1 MYKNLT
7 TICAA
12 AVLALGLAA
21 CGGGGGSDNNQADG
35 DTGTPPAPP
44 PPANL
49 TTSFAEAQGL
59 NDDAVAAGKLAT
71 GAMESATENDDK
83 LTTMEVA
90 GDSSVAMQAAEDI
103 LQAQTD
109 AGQAVT
115 DAQKALDDAEAAKT
129 AADDI
134 DADHPQKAALLKAID
149 AAIAAAEKAVEDAT
163 AIRDGDDIKNAVN
176 EVTGG
181 EDADPQGTARSIAN
195 SVGMD
200 IAGALQPTSPADG
213 SGLREIHGQ
222 TAPADT
228 IEDALKVE
236 MNDRVGMTWAEIVGE
251 TQKMRIATTA
261 TDTNEVDAASI
272 AGMALASV
280 QTVTDRTTDEDAVE
294 DDGLQV
300 AATYKGIEGTAFCAG
315 ADCYVEAVA
324 DVGTS
329 GEPGFVDNS
338 GNRKFSGSWYFTPTS
353 PMQDYVKN
361 AAGTGYTP
369 ETLFA
374 TFGHWLTSAG
384 DPLLWTVN
392 TFATSTITDTGDL
405 TTVNAAGDSLTDTSA
420 DYSGSA
426 VGMSVLKTTNAAGDG
441 QDIASGRFT
450 ADVSL
455 TAEFGTGPM
464 LGGYIHNFE
473 GDAVGNWR
481 VTLVKRAFTGALV
494 SRRRDDLQ
502 RSQRRVGRYFL
513 RRHHRTSRGH
523 LRRLQRPLP
532 RRACGRRVLDPEG
545 RLVFRTGLPDPTVLR
560 RAASRR
566 PSFFRVQPPFRNPTK
581 CDRTPAH
588 PVPTGL

>member
-134 DADHPQKAALLKAID
+134 DADHPQKAALIKAID

-195 SVGMD
+195 AVGMD

-213 SGLREIHGQ
+213 SGLRQVHGT
-222 TAPADT
+222 TAPVAADVP
-228 IEDALKVE
+228 EALRVE

-251 TQKMRIATTA
+251 TQKMRIATSG

-272 AGMALASV
+272 AGMALVST
-280 QTVTDRTTDEDAVE
+280 QTATDRSTDEDAVE

-300 AATYKGIEGTAFCAG
+300 GATYKGIEGTAFCAG
-315 ADCYVEAVA
+315 TDCYVETV
-324 DVGTS
+324 DDPDNPGTPLS
-329 GEPGFVDNS
+329 GTV
-338 GNRKFSGSWYFTPTS
+338 KFSGSWYFTPTL

-361 AAGTGYTP
+361 AAGTGYEA

-392 TFATSTITDTGDL
+392 TFATSAITDNGDL
-405 TTVNAAGDSLTDTSA
+405 TTVNATGDSLTDTSA
-420 DYSGSA
+420 GYTGTA
-426 VGMSVLKTTNAAGDG
+426 VGMSVLKKTNMAGDG
-441 QDIASGRFT
+441 QDIDSGRFT
-450 ADVSL
+450 AEVKL
-455 TAEFGTGPM
+455 TAEFGAGPM
-464 LGGYIHNFE
+464 LSGYIHQFD
-473 GDAVGNWR
+473 GSAVGNWR
-481 VTLVKRAFTGALV
+481 VTLEKRAFTGTFTDGVASSSGPDGV
-494 SRRRDDLQ
+494 WAA
-502 RSQRRVGRYFL
+502 
-513 RRHHRTSRGH
+513 TSYG
-523 LRRLQRPLP
+523 
-532 RRACGRRVLDPEG
+532 AA
-545 RLVFRTGLPDPTVLR
+545 TGAR
-560 RAASRR
+560 
-566 PSFFRVQPPFRNPTK
+566 
-581 CDRTPAH
+581 
-588 PVPTGL
+588 PTGIFGGFNAHFLDGHAAGAYSTRKDD